1 MIPETISVR
10 SLDVA
15 LDGRPVLSGVSL
27 RVKAG
32 SWLAVIGPNGAGK
45 STLLRAIV
53 GLLPYDGDIVIDD
66 KPVRSLRTRQRAR
79 LVAYA
84 PQSPVLPPDMTVFDY
99 TLLGRSPYIPH
110 LGRES
115 GRDRDVAGEVLERL
129 DLAGL
134 ARRPVGHL
142 SGGERQ
148 RVVLARAL
156 AQQTPVLLL
165 DEPTT
170 ALDLGHQQQVMELVD
185 RLRLADGLTVVTTLH
200 DLSLAGQ
207 YADTLLLLSAGRVA
221 AAGTAGE
228 VLTEQT
234 VATHFDARVR
244 VTPGSDGRPVMR
256 LVRP

>member
-1 MIPETISVR
+1 MISVR
-10 SLDVA
+10 SLGVTLA
-15 LDGRPVLSGVSL
+15 GRAVLSGVSL
-27 RVKAG
+27 EAATG

-53 GLLPYDGDIVIDD
+53 GLLPCDGDVVVDD
-66 KPVRSLRTRQRAR
+66 EPVRSLRLRQRAR

-84 PQSPVLPPDMTVFDY
+84 PQSPVLPGGMTVFDY
-99 TLLGRSPYIPH
+99 TLLGRAPYIPY

-115 GRDRDVAGEVLERL
+115 RHDRAVAGEVLERL
-129 DLAGL
+129 DLETLAG
-134 ARRPVGHL
+134 RPMGQL

-200 DLSLAGQ
+200 DLSLAAQ
-207 YADTLLLLSAGRVA
+207 YADGLVLLSGGRVA
-221 AAGTAGE
+221 ASGPAGE
-228 VLTEQT
+228 VLTRES
-234 VATHFDARVR
+234 VDTHFGARVN
-244 VTPGSDGRPVMR
+244 VTPGPDGRPVMT